1 MLDLLKAKHFNYV
14 KVILSQAN
22 GLLTNTITLYGPLD
36 QLDRS
41 SDFESEG
48 WEFESLRGRH

>member
-22 GLLTNTITLYGPLD
+22 GLLINTITLYGPLD